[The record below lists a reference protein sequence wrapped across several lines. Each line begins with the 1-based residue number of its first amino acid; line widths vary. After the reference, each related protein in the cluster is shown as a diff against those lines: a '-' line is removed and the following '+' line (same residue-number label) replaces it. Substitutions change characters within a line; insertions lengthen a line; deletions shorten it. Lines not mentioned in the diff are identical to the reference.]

1 MINSI
6 SLFKINYLKYL
17 FNFWLFKKKQKKN
30 KFAKKKMNFIEKK
43 YKQLKKDK
51 KLIIATQ
58 VGRGGG
64 KWLADIIN
72 STKGAYAY
80 GERNRIKESYFRY
93 LRSFK
98 DKSFDK
104 SMIKIIKSEAIND
117 WEENKV
123 SYISSPYFSHGLD
136 FLDKKLEPDKI
147 VVLVPTFRHLIKSFK
162 NKNWYKKKNFYFNK
176 RSKIPKEFKNCP
188 NHFYGR
194 YIKFNLSKKKLNRL
208 TQIQKISLFAS
219 ETLEKIFRE
228 CKEIEKN
235 KINIFNLE
243 KADQNYDYCKKFL
256 KKIGIDL
263 SINKRKFLS
272 LKYNTS
278 RKHENKKIYINASEI
293 NFIKANENKYNR
305 IKKNFY
311 IFLKSN

>member
-30 KFAKKKMNFIEKK
+30 KFIQKNFVFINKK
-43 YKQLKKDK
+43 YEQLKKNK

-80 GERNRIKESYFRY
+80 GERNRTKESYFRY
-93 LRSFK
+93 LRSFN
-98 DKSFDK
+98 DKSFDN

-117 WEENKV
+117 WEENNI
-123 SYISSPYFSHGLD
+123 SYISSPYFSHGLA
-136 FLDKKLEPDKI
+136 FLDKELKPNKI
-147 VVLVPTFRHLIKSFK
+147 VVLVPTFKHLIKSFK
-162 NKNWYKKKNFYFNK
+162 NKNWYKDKNFYFNK
-176 RSKIPKEFKNCP
+176 KNKIPKKFKNYP

-194 YIKFNLSKKKLNRL
+194 YINLSKKKINEL
-208 TQIQKISLFAS
+208 TQIQKISLFVS
-219 ETLEKIFRE
+219 ETLEKIFQE
-228 CKEIEKN
+228 CKKIDKK

-243 KADQNYDYCKKFL
+243 KADQNYSYCKKFL
-256 KKIGIDL
+256 QKIDINL
-263 SINKRKFLS
+263 SIDERKFLS

-278 RKHENKKIYINASEI
+278 RKHENKEIYIDTSET
-293 NFIKANENKYNR
+293 KWVEAKEKKYNK
-305 IKKNFY
+305 IKKK
-311 IFLKSN
+311 FLHIYKK